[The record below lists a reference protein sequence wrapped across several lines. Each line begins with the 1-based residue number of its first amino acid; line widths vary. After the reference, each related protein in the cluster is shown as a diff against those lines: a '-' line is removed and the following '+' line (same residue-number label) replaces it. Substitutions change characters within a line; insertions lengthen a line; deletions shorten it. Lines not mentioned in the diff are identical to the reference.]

1 MSLLS
6 DLVLN
11 HVADLRQEVLA
22 NDTVEVAILWG
33 GFVLDAFC
41 QTEPLLLCI
50 THQGPSASLTACT
63 GKKGKNR
70 HWTSD
75 SSGTCKHKGRKKCC
89 RDIKHK
95 VSLPVVGGRS
105 SNS

>member
-1 MSLLS
+1 MVVSLVS

-50 THQGPSASLTACT
+50 THQRPSASLTACT
-63 GKKGKNR
+63 GKKGKTDIGPLILGKNAN
-70 HWTSD
+70 
-75 SSGTCKHKGRKKCC
+75 KGK
-89 RDIKHK
+89 IN
-95 VSLPVVGGRS
+95 VVRI
-105 SNS
+105 